1 MDNQIRGMGRA
12 IVNNQ
17 SPMEPGKRSRL
28 WSRDI
33 IMKVLKGG
41 KWNEMVDGIQLSFS
55 SNENSCLQTDGFK
68 KMPKLRLLQVDGATL
83 KGSFQCLPSGLS
95 WLGWRGCPLDEIPAK
110 FYHEE
115 LVMLDLSHG
124 QFKQAWNSW
133 LGNKLFQQLKV
144 LKLSWCLSR
153 SKSPDFSGFPLLER
167 LYLDNCESLVNLDES
182 IGQLQELVYL
192 NLEKC
197 SSLKKLPNNIC
208 RLSSLQKLIFS
219 HCISLRKIPESIG
232 NLESLVELFL
242 NKTNIEALPDSVGL
256 LKKLEVLDL
265 SLCHKFVNLP
275 RSMENMTSLHHIEL
289 SWCNKFG
296 SIPKLPST
304 FIQLHIHYQS
314 LEFRP
319 NLQDIL
325 NLLVC
330 PEDLKVLKIS
340 WCLSESPD
348 FLRPPELYRPLP
360 TISLQQWMSYQI
372 FPFLRDSFMMFLS
385 FVILRPTFVEIRY
398 IPSSSMYPTLSVGDR
413 IISEMVTYYFKS
425 PAVGDIVLFS
435 APNIL
440 QEIGYRKEDAFI
452 KRIVAKAGDLV
463 EVQHGLL
470 YLNRIACDEDFITEP
485 PIYELDATYVP
496 PHHVFVLGDNRNNS
510 FDSHYWGPLPI
521 GNIIGRYVTGYSP

>member
-133 LGNKLFQQLKV
+133 LGNK
-144 LKLSWCLSR
+144 
-153 SKSPDFSGFPLLER
+153 
-167 LYLDNCESLVNLDES
+167 
-182 IGQLQELVYL
+182 
-192 NLEKC
+192 
-197 SSLKKLPNNIC
+197 
-208 RLSSLQKLIFS
+208 
-219 HCISLRKIPESIG
+219 
-232 NLESLVELFL
+232 
-242 NKTNIEALPDSVGL
+242 
-256 LKKLEVLDL
+256 
-265 SLCHKFVNLP
+265 
-275 RSMENMTSLHHIEL
+275 
-289 SWCNKFG
+289 
-296 SIPKLPST
+296 
-304 FIQLHIHYQS
+304 
-314 LEFRP
+314 
-319 NLQDIL
+319 
-325 NLLVC
+325 
-330 PEDLKVLKIS
+330 
-340 WCLSESPD
+340 
-348 FLRPPELYRPLP
+348 
-360 TISLQQWMSYQI
+360 QWMSYQI

-521 GNIIGRYVTGYSP
+521 GNIIGRYVMHFRPSDIDPGR

>member
-133 LGNKLFQQLKV
+133 LGNK
-144 LKLSWCLSR
+144 
-153 SKSPDFSGFPLLER
+153 
-167 LYLDNCESLVNLDES
+167 
-182 IGQLQELVYL
+182 LQELVYL

-521 GNIIGRYVTGYSP
+521 GNIIGRYVMHFRPSDIDPGR